1 VQADYVSIHCPKSQA
16 TLNLFDAKRLGLM
29 KQGAVLI
36 NTARGGIVDE
46 QALALALESGKLF
59 GAGLDVYN
67 NEPPET
73 ANPLLSLP
81 QVISAPHMAGV
92 TWEAWNRMAYIA
104 VRNVIEVLDGKPNH
118 EHTVNPQVYGAK
130 AA

>member
-1 VQADYVSIHCPKSQA
+1 MRDKEDLKKELAGIGP
-16 TLNLFDAKRLGLM
+16 LLGRLKERPSGYRVPE
-29 KQGAVLI
+29 GYF
-36 NTARGGIVDE
+36 E
-46 QALALALESGKLF
+46 ALAAALESGKLF

-67 NEPPET
+67 NEPPEA
-73 ANPLLSLP
+73 ANALLSLP

-92 TWEAWNRMAYIA
+92 TWEAWNRMAYTA